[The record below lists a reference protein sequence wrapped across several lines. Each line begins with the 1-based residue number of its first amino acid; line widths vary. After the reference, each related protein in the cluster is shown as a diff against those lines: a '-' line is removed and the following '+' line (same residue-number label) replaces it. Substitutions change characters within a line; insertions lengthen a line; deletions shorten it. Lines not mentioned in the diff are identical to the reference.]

1 MHSSEDTQLAQ
12 NRLEIGAFT
21 TATPETMRCM
31 DRASLE
37 QLLGQGLSLAE
48 IGRRVGLHES
58 TVGYWVQQHGL
69 QAVNREKYAA
79 RGGLKREEL
88 GPLVE
93 EGMSIAQIAESVGL
107 SKTTVRHWLR
117 EYGLTTLRGEWRR
130 KSMSETGDTRM
141 DVVQRECSQHGLT
154 DFKCRSTSG
163 YRCLKCRSEAVARRR
178 RKVKQ
183 ILVEEAGGVCVGCG
197 YSLCIAALEF
207 HHLVP
212 SEKSF
217 SLSHRGVARSLEK
230 AKAEASKCVLV
241 CANCHAEVEAGV
253 RLLS

>member
-1 MHSSEDTQLAQ
+1 
-12 NRLEIGAFT
+12 
-21 TATPETMRCM
+21 MRCM

-48 IGRRVGLHES
+48 IGRRFELHES
-58 TVGYWVQQHGL
+58 TVGYWVEKHGL
-69 QAVNREKYAA
+69 RAVNRDKYAA

-88 GPLVE
+88 EPLVE
-93 EGMSIAQIAESVGL
+93 RGSSIAQIAEAVGL

-117 EYGLTTLRGEWRR
+117 EYGLTTRRGEWRR
-130 KSMSETGDTRM
+130 KSMAEMGDTPM

-154 DFKCRSTSG
+154 DFKRRSTSG
-163 YRCLKCRSEAVARRR
+163 YRCLKCRSDAVARRR
-178 RKVKQ
+178 RKVKRM
-183 ILVEEAGGVCVGCG
+183 LVDEAGGACISCG
-197 YSLCIAALEF
+197 YSRCIAALEF

-230 AKAEASKCVLV
+230 AKAEASKCVLL
-241 CANCHAEVEAGV
+241 CANCHAEVEAGFIV
-253 RLLS
+253 LTQQDSARVESDSSPGFLPG